1 MLWNRS
7 RAGRVRTSWGRLAPW
22 LVVAAIIGCGSDDA
36 SVSSAEGSRVT
47 TRPIEKVQ
55 EDHTAALMRI
65 PGVVGTAI
73 GALEDGTAYIAVFVK
88 ERTPELDA
96 EIPDQLEGYPVRVRV
111 SGEFRPLNDAR

>member
-1 MLWNRS
+1 MLRNRS
-7 RAGRVRTSWGRLAPW
+7 RQSRIRAIGSRLAPW
-22 LVVAAIIGCGSDDA
+22 LVFAALAGCGGDDA
-36 SVSSAEGSRVT
+36 SVSSAGGNRVT

-73 GALEDGTAYIAVFVK
+73 GALDDGTPYIAVFVK

-96 EIPDQLEGYPVRVRV
+96 EIPDTLEGHPVRVRV
-111 SGEFRPLNDAR
+111 SGEIRPLDGSP